1 MQVQRTAS
9 AGPYL
14 LPVPGAIQDL
24 LQSLQHQVTI
34 LNYKISKRGRSSDWS
49 SYANTDLWIVSTD
62 LFTNLEKEKIAV
74 SLQTGGFGSDIHTTA
89 IKFKYW
95 NCLSKLADFDN
106 RSINLNMFLWREL
119 CVVSLQIRH
128 RPDSWRQWDIDL
140 TVGDN
145 QI

>member
-9 AGPYL
+9 AGPHL

-24 LQSLQHQVTI
+24 LQSLQHQVI
-34 LNYKISKRGRSSDWS
+34 IISNYKISKSGRSSDRS
-49 SYANTDLWIVSTD
+49 SFADTDLCIVSAD

-95 NCLSKLADFDN
+95 NCVAS
-106 RSINLNMFLWREL
+106 
-119 CVVSLQIRH
+119 SLQ
-128 RPDSWRQWDIDL
+128 
-140 TVGDN
+140 TGGF
-145 QI
+145 